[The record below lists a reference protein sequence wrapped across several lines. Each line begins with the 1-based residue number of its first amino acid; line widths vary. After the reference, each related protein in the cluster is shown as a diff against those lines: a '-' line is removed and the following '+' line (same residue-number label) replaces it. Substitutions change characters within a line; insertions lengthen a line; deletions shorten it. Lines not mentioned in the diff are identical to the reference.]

1 MIPEIDSVV
10 PKRRRPQ
17 TPTKDL
23 TRYLQIDAS
32 NIQSFPYFEM
42 GSDGNIIAAP
52 NIASHLGK
60 SLEDKAFI
68 VRLTSKDTGRIF
80 DIKIDFEVK
89 YGDEEE
95 EEERDDQPDQ
105 QAGGR
110 PESDPPPVEEQA
122 QDEEEEQP
130 APGELVN
137 DNWDDMQRRHN
148 EQQEQE
154 EQEQE
159 EAGEDEGDKD
169 YGPIDWED
177 LWGQKT

>member
-95 EEERDDQPDQ
+95 EERDDQPDQ

-110 PESDPPPVEEQA
+110 PQADPPPVEEQA

-154 EQEQE
+154 EQE

-177 LWGQKT
+177 L

>member
-1 MIPEIDSVV
+1 
-10 PKRRRPQ
+10 
-17 TPTKDL
+17 
-23 TRYLQIDAS
+23 
-32 NIQSFPYFEM
+32 M

-95 EEERDDQPDQ
+95 EERDDQPDQ

-110 PESDPPPVEEQA
+110 PEPDPPPVEEQA

-137 DNWDDMQRRHN
+137 DNWDDMQDRHN
-148 EQQEQE
+148 QQQEQQEE
-154 EQEQE
+154 EQEQD
-159 EAGEDEGDKD
+159 GEDEGDKD

-177 LWGQKT
+177 L